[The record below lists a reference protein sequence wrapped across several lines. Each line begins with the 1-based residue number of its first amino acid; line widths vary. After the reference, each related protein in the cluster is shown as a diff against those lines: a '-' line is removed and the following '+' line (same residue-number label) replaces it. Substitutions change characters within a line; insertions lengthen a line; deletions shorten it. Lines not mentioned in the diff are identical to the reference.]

1 MATVNGRRVWIGAL
15 AGGFVWTAWSF
26 AMGLLVIGEARYQD
40 AQQAGVFLS
49 QPRYAYFP
57 AVWILSLFTMSYG
70 GAWLYARVR
79 AVAGAGPKT
88 AACVGAWL
96 GFAAGFPGNFAQ
108 ASWLNADRMLPLG
121 WTLDLWLGAI
131 LATLVAGWLYR
142 EA

>member
-1 MATVNGRRVWIGAL
+1 MAAINSKRVWIGAL
-15 AGGFVWTAWSF
+15 AGGVLWSVWSF
-26 AMGLLVIGEARYQD
+26 AIGALVIGEEQYQK

-49 QPRYAYFP
+49 QPRYPYFLP
-57 AVWILSLFTMSYG
+57 VWLLSLFALSFG

-79 AVAGAGPKT
+79 GVAGPGPKT

-108 ASWLNADRMLPLG
+108 ATWLNADRVLPLG
-121 WTLDLWLGAI
+121 WTLDLWGGAI